1 MLKARVIVST
11 LALLLWLASQAEA
24 QSRFTVDFET
34 GAAVSGYNDVRIPGD
49 TGTLFSLTDDLQS
62 DTALFW
68 RLCAT
73 IQVAQKH
80 GISLLAA
87 PLRINASGTFDRPVF
102 FVDTVFPAGTPVTG
116 RYVFDSY
123 RVTYRYEV
131 VQGSEWR
138 VGIGVTGKIRNAL
151 TRLTSASA
159 DAEKTNVGF
168 VPLVN
173 FKIERALGTRV
184 WLTIEGDALAAPQGR
199 AEDVFV
205 GVVVPVNRR
214 LSVKAGYRFLEG
226 GADVDEVYTFALVH
240 YAAIGA
246 IVHF

>member
-1 MLKARVIVST
+1 MLKVRAIVST
-11 LALLLWLASQAEA
+11 VTVLSWFVSQADA

-49 TGTLFSLTDDLQS
+49 TATLFSLTDDLRS
-62 DTALFW
+62 DTAPFW
-68 RLCAT
+68 RVRAT

-80 GISLLAA
+80 AISVLAA
-87 PLRINASGTFDRPVF
+87 PLRINASGTFVRPVS
-102 FVDTVFPAGTPVTG
+102 FVDTVFPSGTPVTG
-116 RYVFDSY
+116 RYRFDSY

-138 VGIGVTGKIRNAL
+138 VGIGVTGKIRDAA

-173 FKIERALGTRV
+173 FKIERVLGTRA
-184 WLTIEGDALAAPQGR
+184 WLTVEGDALAAPQGR

-214 LSVKAGYRFLEG
+214 FSVKAGYRFLEG
-226 GADVDEVYTFALVH
+226 GADVDEVHTFALVH
-240 YAAIGA
+240 YAAVGA
-246 IVHF
+246 VVRF